1 MKIIIL
7 IFIIYNFQYTVF
19 ADSLSSYETKRL
31 NEINFEGIGTQSFVI
46 SLKKIDFLT
55 HLTSSNG
62 SIIFTKKGNKV
73 RHSIKK

>member
-1 MKIIIL
+1 MKILIL
-7 IFIIYNFQYTVF
+7 FFIIYNFQYTVL
-19 ADSLSSYETKRL
+19 ADSLSSYEIKRL
-31 NEINFEGIGTQSFVI
+31 NEINFEGIGTQSFII

-55 HLTSSNG
+55 NVKSSNG

>member
-31 NEINFEGIGTQSFVI
+31 NVITFEGAGTQSFIV

-55 HLTSSNG
+55 HVKSSNG
-62 SIIFTKKGNKV
+62 SIIYTKKGNKV
-73 RHSIKK
+73 RHAIKK